1 MNEILLIGP
10 VGCGKTTLKKAIL
23 GQDLAYRKTQALDF
37 SHKLIDCPGEYLE
50 IPRYYHVIIDLS
62 HRSSEIWALQSA
74 NSMRASYPPNF
85 AKSFNRPVIGV
96 ITKSDRDDSDVEQA
110 REFLHLA
117 GITGKIWVISA
128 LTGEGID
135 GLKRRLKR
143 VSAGHVSNRGDLH

>member
-10 VGCGKTTLKKAIL
+10 VGCGKTTLKKALL
-23 GQDLAYRKTQALDF
+23 GHELSYRKTQALDF

-62 HRSSEIWALQSA
+62 HRASEIWALQSA
-74 NSMRASYPPNF
+74 NSLRASYPPNF
-85 AKSFNRPVIGV
+85 AKSFNRPVVGI
-96 ITKSDRDDSDVEQA
+96 ITKTDRDDADVARA
-110 REFLHLA
+110 REFLKLA
-117 GITGKIWVISA
+117 GISGKIWTISA

-143 VSAGHVSNRGDLH
+143 VSAGHGANR